1 MRTLCRQ
8 PLANLAEVQSHKP
21 QAQAAANAQEGKPHA
36 VPRQRRVRE
45 DENMV
50 MVRGTRYTKLECVGR
65 GGSSK
70 VYKVSSCPH
79 LCQLWL
85 QVLPVSGS
93 LPASLR
99 VPLMT
104 LITLPWWWLGRSCG
118 QQLWLLTSR

>member
-1 MRTLCRQ
+1 MLASCRQ
-8 PLANLAEVQSHKP
+8 PLANLADVQSHKP
-21 QAQAAANAQEGKPHA
+21 QPPAAANAQEGKPHA

-70 VYKVSSCPH
+70 VYKVGSSPH

-85 QVLPVSGS
+85 QVPPAISA
-93 LPASLR
+93 LPAALR
-99 VPLMT
+99 VPLLT
-104 LITLPWWWLGRSCG
+104 LITLSWWWLGCPRAE
-118 QQLWLLTSR
+118 QVWFLASR